1 MADWATVEQG
11 ADMRDHM
18 ARMVAMRRSMLWCQW
33 LTIGLG
39 AWLATSPFQFA
50 LFDPATAASGA
61 RDITIERGLW
71 NAATRNAITGWN
83 DVTCGVL
90 LMLLGALTLKA
101 RFERWQWATCAVG
114 LWLLFAPLA
123 FWTPSSAAYVND
135 TMIGALAIA
144 LSVLIPMM
152 PGMNM
157 DGMMDESDQPPGWSY
172 APSSWPQ
179 RLPII
184 ALGALGY
191 LIARY
196 ITAYQMGYTPAL
208 WDPFFAGQG
217 GLNGSEYIV
226 TSHVSKAWPIAD
238 GGLGATSYMLEVLM
252 GAMGSAKRWRTMP
265 WMVTFFFILVV
276 PLGGVSIGFI
286 IIQPIMLG
294 TYCTLC
300 LVQAFAMLLMI
311 PLALDEVVAMGQ
323 YMKRSAKAGRP
334 LIRTFFPGRPR
345 SGCDRGQRAGL
356 RAGAGHGAP
365 HRTARRVR
373 ARAVAGGLFARRL
386 ADGLASGTW
395 NRRCRGQQRPLGR
408 GAAADDIGLRHG
420 RAVPRATISE
430 HTARALAAR
439 RTVGARWRVGRR
451 DGERSGSRHSSRCAE
466 FAAWEHRRALRRVAA
481 GDRLGGILERRF
493 RHRAVAGPGSRT
505 SGATPS
511 YPRRAR
517 AFRDGDNECGS
528 RDVQAQPTPP
538 LNVKPMTQCS

>member
-334 LIRTFFPGRPR
+334 LIRTFFQGGPDPDAIAAKGQDYAQAPGTVLRT
-345 SGCDRGQRAGL
+345 GL
-356 RAGAGHGAP
+356 RGVSAP
-365 HRTARRVR
+365 VPLLAVCSLGVWLMGS
-373 ARAVAGGLFARRL
+373 RAVL
-386 ADGLASGTW
+386 GTV
-395 NRRCRGQQRPLGR
+395 
-408 GAAADDIGLRHG
+408 GAAANSDHLVGALLL
-420 RAVPRATISE
+420 TISVCA
-430 HTARALAAR
+430 TA
-439 RTVGARWRVGRR
+439 
-451 DGERSGSRHSSRCAE
+451 EP
-466 FAAWEHRRALRRVAA
+466 FRALRFLNIPLALWLLAAPWALDGGSAGATVSDLAAGIAVAA
-481 GDRLGGILERRF
+481 LSLPRGSIAERF
-493 RHRAVAGPGSRT
+493 GEW
-505 SGATPS
+505 
-511 YPRRAR
+511 RR
-517 AFRDGDNECGS
+517 
-528 RDVQAQPTPP
+528 VI
-538 LNVKPMTQCS
+538 V